1 MRGIITGTFG
11 RKESRLMFTPELSCS
26 YNYIA
31 NRERAQPDNT
41 YFRQLCYDSVQALK
55 HSGVAYVFQQAQ
67 VDKIKIHLEPKYR
80 VDIAMTDGI
89 FVIRA
94 TKRG

>member
-41 YFRQLCYDSVQALK
+41 YFRQLCYDSVQALNTVGWPMCFSK
-55 HSGVAYVFQQAQ
+55 RKS
-67 VDKIKIHLEPKYR
+67 
-80 VDIAMTDGI
+80 
-89 FVIRA
+89 IRL
-94 TKRG
+94 